1 MRSLYFLFFILI
13 LGFSSCTGCN
23 DEVISDTTEPQAIQT
38 PHANRE
44 RLSDEQIEKLEDKLQ
59 EFFFLLGEGRFKE
72 HLSMMY
78 PSIWDVD
85 SDIDTYVDI
94 LQEVSDGGV
103 INYADENK
111 LNYVSPIVLDTISG
125 KKLVFIEFQ
134 SKMRIYVDEKAY
146 KNGLSLEGSI
156 RTRYGS
162 NNYQW
167 VEEERTYYIDS
178 PSKMYVFINEDRTD
192 FSFLNEQYIQ
202 SPKLSGILGYYT
214 VKELKTIDK
223 ERP

>member
-1 MRSLYFLFFILI
+1 MRGLYFLFFVFA

-23 DEVISDTTEPQAIQT
+23 DEVVSNTPEPQET
-38 PHANRE
+38 PDPYANRE
-44 RLSDEQIEKLEDKLQ
+44 RLSDEQIEKLEEQLE
-59 EFFFLLGEGRFKE
+59 EFFFLLNDGKFRE

-78 PSIWDVD
+78 PPLWEVD
-85 SDIDTYVDI
+85 GDMDSYVDI
-94 LQEVSDGGV
+94 LKQVSDGGV

-125 KKLVFIEFQ
+125 NELVFIEFQ

-146 KNGLSLEGSI
+146 KDGLSLEGSI

-162 NNYQW
+162 NNYEW
-167 VEEERTYYIDS
+167 VEEDRTYYIDS
-178 PSKMYVFINEDRTD
+178 PSKMYVFVNEDRTA
-192 FSFLNEQYIQ
+192 FSFLSEQYIQ
-202 SPKLSGILGYYT
+202 SPKLSGLLGFFT